1 MEPWLWAVIGLLTL
15 AVIILLI
22 KLYLIRKSARELKE
36 AFAQRLITDTNT
48 LIDISSRDRHMRAL
62 ARDINT
68 QLRTL
73 RQERHRFLQGDLEV
87 KEAITNISHDL
98 RTPLTAIC
106 GYLELLKQEEKS
118 EAAARYLAVI
128 EERTETLKQLTD
140 ELFRYSVVTSTIQNT
155 TTIPVILNNV
165 LEESVSG
172 WYAALKGCRIT
183 PSISMP
189 EENVTRQLNKNALSR
204 IFGNILS
211 NAIKYSNGDLQITL
225 TEKGEI
231 IFSNHA
237 STLTEVQVAQLFDR
251 FYTVETAQKSTGLGL
266 SIARALTEQMGG
278 TITAYYQSSILSIR
292 LLFP

>member
-211 NAIKYSNGDLQITL
+211 NAIKYSDGDLQITL